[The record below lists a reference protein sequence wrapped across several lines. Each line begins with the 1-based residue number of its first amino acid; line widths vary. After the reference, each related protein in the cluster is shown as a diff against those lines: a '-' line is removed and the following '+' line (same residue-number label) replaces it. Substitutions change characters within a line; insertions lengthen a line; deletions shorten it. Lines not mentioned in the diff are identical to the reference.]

1 MTQERKRNYR
11 RKQSDNLTAAS
22 TEMGNIPPQ
31 AVDVEAAVLG
41 AMMVNPES
49 VDSAIEILNEKSFY
63 DIKHRNIF
71 EAMYELYSERTP
83 IDMLTVVERM
93 KQKGTLAEIGGSAM
107 LAALTQAVGTGAN
120 VEYYIRILQQ
130 KAIQRNLI
138 DASYGI
144 LKNAFDE
151 TMPVDDLVNMASES
165 VHNAI
170 SGNEKNPFLHVGQV
184 VNMSMERIQ
193 SVQAMSGITGV
204 HSGFTDLDSY
214 TMGWQKGNLIILGAR
229 PSVGKTA
236 FALNLALNVAKKYN
250 KTVACFS
257 LEMSRE
263 QLTMRLLANE
273 SFVELGKLLTGKLSE
288 EEWTKLAMASAALSQ
303 TDLRVDDNPSITVAE
318 INAKCRRLDN
328 LGLVVIDYLQLMQGS
343 GYGKASD
350 NRVNVVSDISRSLK
364 IMAKELNVPVI
375 CLSQLSRG
383 PEGRTDKRPMLSDL
397 RESGAIEQDADE
409 VIFLYRDE
417 YYNENTEEKGVAEC
431 IVAKNRHGETGT
443 VKLQW
448 FGPYQT
454 FSDREWKHA
463 E

>member
-1 MTQERKRNYR
+1 MTRERKQNYR

-93 KQKGTLAEIGGSAM
+93 KQKGTLAEIGGPAM

-165 VHNAI
+165 VHTAI

-214 TMGWQKGNLIILGAR
+214 TMGW
-229 PSVGKTA
+229 
-236 FALNLALNVAKKYN
+236 
-250 KTVACFS
+250 
-257 LEMSRE
+257 
-263 QLTMRLLANE
+263 
-273 SFVELGKLLTGKLSE
+273 
-288 EEWTKLAMASAALSQ
+288 
-303 TDLRVDDNPSITVAE
+303 
-318 INAKCRRLDN
+318 
-328 LGLVVIDYLQLMQGS
+328 
-343 GYGKASD
+343 
-350 NRVNVVSDISRSLK
+350 
-364 IMAKELNVPVI
+364 
-375 CLSQLSRG
+375 
-383 PEGRTDKRPMLSDL
+383 
-397 RESGAIEQDADE
+397 
-409 VIFLYRDE
+409 
-417 YYNENTEEKGVAEC
+417 
-431 IVAKNRHGETGT
+431 
-443 VKLQW
+443 
-448 FGPYQT
+448 
-454 FSDREWKHA
+454 
-463 E
+463 